1 MELKR
6 VVVTGMGALTPLGN
20 TVEESWEN
28 LKAGKSGAGPITHFD
43 ATPFKTHFACE
54 VKGFN
59 PDDYGI
65 DRKESRKMD
74 IYTQYAIAATKM
86 AIADSG
92 MNLETEDKNEIGVVL
107 GVGIGGIKTFE
118 DEAGNYAVNG
128 PLVGPKFNPFFI
140 PKMIADIASGHISIE
155 YGFRG
160 PNYTT
165 TSACASSSNAIADA
179 FNLIRLGKANAIV
192 TGGAEAAIWPVG
204 VGGFNAMKALST
216 RNDEPEKASRPFSA
230 SRDGFVM
237 GEGAGILILEEL
249 EHAKARGAK
258 IYAEIVGAGMSAD
271 AYHITA
277 THPEGLGARLVMERA
292 LKDAGMKPEDI
303 DYINVHGTSTPV
315 GDVSEAKAIKE
326 VFGDAAYKLN
336 ISSTKSMT
344 GHLLGAA
351 GAVEAMISVL
361 AVQND
366 IVPPTINHADDDL
379 DPEIDYNLNFTFNK
393 AQERTVRAAISN
405 TFGFGG
411 HNASVIFKKYQ

>member
-6 VVVTGMGALTPLGN
+6 VVVTGLGALTPLGN
-20 TVEESWEN
+20 TAEESWEN

-43 ATPFKTHFACE
+43 ASQFKTQFACE

-59 PDDYGI
+59 AADYI
-65 DRKESRKMD
+65 DRKEARKMD
-74 IYTQYAIAATKM
+74 IYTQYALAAAKM
-86 AIADSG
+86 AIDDSG
-92 MNLETEDKNEIGVVL
+92 LLANETVDKNEIGVVL

-118 DEAGNYAVNG
+118 EEAGNYAVTG
-128 PLVGPKFNPFFI
+128 PQLGPKFNPFFI
-140 PKMIADIASGHISIE
+140 PKMIADIASGHISIQ
-155 YGFRG
+155 YGFHG

-165 TSACASSSNAIADA
+165 TSACASSSNALADA

-192 TGGAEAAIWPVG
+192 TGGAEAAIWASG

-216 RNDEPEKASRPFSA
+216 LNEEPEKASRPFSA

-258 IYAEIVGAGMSAD
+258 IYAEMVGAGMSAD

-277 THPEGLGARLVMERA
+277 THPEGLGAKLVMERA
-292 LKDAGMKPEDI
+292 LKDAGLKPEDV
-303 DYINVHGTSTPV
+303 DYINVHGTSTHV
-315 GDVSEAKAIKE
+315 GDISEAKAIKE

-361 AVQND
+361 AVKND
-366 IVPPTINHADDDL
+366 IVPPTINHAEGDE

-393 AQERTVRAAISN
+393 AQEREVRVALSN